1 MSLIHL
7 AILIVA
13 LGAALIGGLFF
24 AFSTFIMRAL
34 GERPAAEGMAAMV
47 AINRVILRSLFMP
60 VFFGTA
66 LLSAGLGVYA
76 VVRWTPASLWLI
88 GAALSYIVGSIVV
101 TMIWNVPL
109 NNRIDRAD
117 PIADNAA
124 LWRHYLDRWTCWNHV
139 RTIACL
145 VAAGLFIRALLG

>member
-1 MSLIHL
+1 MSLIQF
-7 AILIVA
+7 AILVA
-13 LGAALIGGLFF
+13 AIGSALIGGLFF

-66 LLSAGLGVYA
+66 LLGASLCIYA
-76 VVRWTPASLWLI
+76 FVRWSPASPWLI
-88 GAALSYIVGSIVV
+88 AGAFLYIAFNIVT

-117 PIADNAA
+117 PAADNEA
-124 LWRHYLDRWTCWNHV
+124 LWRHYLGRWTFWNHV
-139 RTIACL
+139 RTFACL
-145 VAAGLFIRALLG
+145 AAAGLFIRALLG

>member
-1 MSLIHL
+1 MSLVAALIL
-7 AILIVA
+7 VAAI
-13 LGAALIGGLFF
+13 GSALIGGLFF

-34 GERPAAEGMAAMV
+34 GERPPAEGMAAMV
-47 AINRVILRSLFMP
+47 AINRAILRSLFMP

-66 LLSAGLGVYA
+66 LLSLGLGIYA
-76 VVRWTPASLWLI
+76 LVRWSPASLWLI
-88 GAALSYIVGSIVV
+88 GGAFLYIACNIVT

-117 PIADNAA
+117 PAADNEA
-124 LWRHYLDRWTCWNHV
+124 LWRHYLDRWTWWNHV

-145 VAAGLFIRALLG
+145 AAAGFFLVGLIR